1 MAHHPTNDELDEQF
15 ELFMKESVSDDSVDL
30 GGSVKCSGVLDSM
43 GRAPHKTTGKKTS
56 AVSVLWW
63 QKESEEDSEETPGK
77 AAAVKCRFIK
87 LKKPQ
92 QAVADSQEEA
102 VGSVEAATKPVPK
115 PRRKTLDRLTQLD
128 NMHRADL
135 KVSSRVA
142 TAVEQKISDYYSPS
156 VQQRISA
163 TIESTHKVKESCPVG
178 SVSVCGTPVESH
190 SIDSDSQDHGD
201 GILRSGR
208 TFRKSLR
215 GSQSIQEEEEEGQQP
230 QEGERGSA
238 PPTSEP
244 VIFSRDSLE
253 SEDSVMA
260 SGQGQS
266 IAMGL
271 GLGMDTLEEELEKA
285 SFFGHLEGGASST
298 IDYSRLNRD
307 LDSST
312 TTITPGKAEVAMV
325 GIDQRKCIAME
336 SRLSPA
342 SPYYSEDEDFEE
354 EGSGKEVIEE
364 KPERPAM
371 LAKVSLHDSLDS
383 ASDLLPLGVDSDLEE
398 ELGRNKRAERVLPDQ
413 SYGQSGV
420 SDMEA
425 LPDAY
430 RQISGSLEDSDHHHH
445 SVSPFRRERSSS
457 SSPGH
462 VSPTVLELC
471 KEKPLPPVSTIED
484 YGELRVSSDLVAGVQ
499 SPAACL
505 QQQHQMDSHDGHQN
519 TSHTVFLKSKYQH
532 DTSQTQETQQP
543 LEKTVENMA
552 GEASPLES
560 RQRLQLDQKENELHT
575 REELPLQHNTEL
587 SSLRQENYLLQS
599 KLHIAEEAKNKCR
612 WHLGLCNSLDPLTE
626 KKLQEIQKEVKQQET
641 LIRGY
646 QQENE
651 KLYLQMKALQA
662 QSKLNEEAMFTE
674 NQRLVNELTSTKEQ
688 LSKSTLPRTVQNIG
702 CVDHIQRITELQRQM
717 EAAQRTDER
726 LIQENQ
732 RLKQEKQALEV
743 DLQMMRKDRDLAK
756 AHVVNSSGDRSF
768 ELQIVEDR
776 YKEEVC
782 SLKKKLQWYAEN
794 QELLDRDAAR
804 MRTATAEIHKLTE
817 QVEKL
822 KMEVGKKDNE
832 SKLKQRTREA
842 KRIQDLERQ
851 VKEMEEILKRRN
863 PNSLTALIYAAANS
877 PALDE
882 GPSQTTVLLE
892 RRIRKLEAELESH
905 NDEAKRSLRAM
916 EQQYQRIKLQ
926 YEQQISDLEQQLA
939 QKHQDQDLAQSAG
952 VWEAQVHSLQDEL
965 EQLKETFQ
973 SRENILQEKVHSLQ
987 SKPKP
992 EKAPQHSP
1000 SRHQQQA
1007 ETALGVRIERLNQE
1021 LSAKTRTIQ
1030 ELSRTVERL
1039 QRERRNMP
1047 PGPSLRLVAKQK
1059 LVVPKGPVFAPGE
1072 REGTVGEGGET
1083 AAFPPTHDE
1092 KDYQPKVFTGSH
1104 ISEVLLENE
1113 RLRLR
1118 LEQLEHKWDEERVAL
1133 QAATAQAQVELHR
1146 FQEWSAEQLSS
1157 LKADHQRE
1165 VERLL
1170 TQISVTHSS
1179 SKVAELTNQV
1189 ISQEVMVQHFRDQV
1203 KELQTTKDALA
1214 VSKLREDTL
1223 QSQLTRLLEEL
1234 KQAKECHSPEL
1245 RHFTS
1250 LERKIHNL
1258 ELRHA
1263 RREKELQQ
1271 VISQTRLVLETEHQS
1286 ELERWRSLA
1295 QGKTREL
1302 EVFRLELDSILDVLR
1317 ELQRQGVVIPPPDQG
1332 SSLPFTWRT

>member
-1 MAHHPTNDELDEQF
+1 NKHNLTLPSSDVL
-15 ELFMKESVSDDSVDL
+15 KSVSDDSVDL

-77 AAAVKCRFIK
+77 GNQSQVFKAV
-87 LKKPQ
+87 
-92 QAVADSQEEA
+92 
-102 VGSVEAATKPVPK
+102 
-115 PRRKTLDRLTQLD
+115 TL
-128 NMHRADL
+128 
-135 KVSSRVA
+135 
-142 TAVEQKISDYYSPS
+142 
-156 VQQRISA
+156 
-163 TIESTHKVKESCPVG
+163 
-178 SVSVCGTPVESH
+178 
-190 SIDSDSQDHGD
+190 
-201 GILRSGR
+201 
-208 TFRKSLR
+208 SL
-215 GSQSIQEEEEEGQQP
+215 
-230 QEGERGSA
+230 
-238 PPTSEP
+238 
-244 VIFSRDSLE
+244 SLP
-253 SEDSVMA
+253 
-260 SGQGQS
+260 S

-312 TTITPGKAEVAMV
+312 TTITPGLTNVYNKELL
-325 GIDQRKCIAME
+325 DD
-336 SRLSPA
+336 
-342 SPYYSEDEDFEE
+342 SELCCFCFF
-354 EGSGKEVIEE
+354 
-364 KPERPAM
+364 
-371 LAKVSLHDSLDS
+371 SL
-383 ASDLLPLGVDSDLEE
+383 
-398 ELGRNKRAERVLPDQ
+398 DQ

-471 KEKPLPPVSTIED
+471 KEKPLPPVSTIEVNITVVELTFPCDAVWLYFRSRLMLICGCTITD

-519 TSHTVFLKSKYQH
+519 TSH
-532 DTSQTQETQQP
+532 
-543 LEKTVENMA
+543 TVENMA

-674 NQRLVNELTSTKEQ
+674 NQRLVNELTSTN
-688 LSKSTLPRTVQNIG
+688 TLPRTVQNIG

-987 SKPKP
+987 VKLAQQSKPKP

-1059 LVVPKGPVFAPGE
+1059 L
-1072 REGTVGEGGET
+1072 GTVGEGGET